1 MTPVASNFIY
11 PTNGST
17 MDISLPFT
25 WTPVPNVQAY
35 YLYVGTAVGT
45 HNIVNSGETLA
56 TSFFAPN
63 LPTTGTFYARIYAKV
78 AGVWRSSDIVFST
91 SPLRATLIT
100 PADGSTGFIAATMPF
115 TWTSVPIAEKYYLY
129 VGTSVGAKDL
139 IDSQELCDQVTCLGG
154 PLGTTWNGLDGGN
167 SIGLGQLVTGQTL
180 YARLWTVV
188 GGKWRYVDSTF
199 TTAGAVTILDPLD
212 GSTKEAVHQKYL
224 WTIVN
229 GGITSA
235 CAIRRRTRRTLPAC
249 GSIWTSETGALGG
262 SACAISSL
270 RRLAEI
276 GMNAATCVPVNP
288 GNPAAR

>member
-1 MTPVASNFIY
+1 M
-11 PTNGST
+11 
-17 MDISLPFT
+17 
-25 WTPVPNVQAY
+25 
-35 YLYVGTAVGT
+35 
-45 HNIVNSGETLA
+45 
-56 TSFFAPN
+56 
-63 LPTTGTFYARIYAKV
+63 
-78 AGVWRSSDIVFST
+78 WRSSDIVFST

-199 TTAGAVTILDPLD
+199 TTAGAVIILDPLD

-229 GGITSA
+229 GATA
-235 CAIRRRTRRTLPAC
+235 YRVTVQLLCDDTHFCTEDQK
-249 GSIWTSETGALGG
+249 TALLEDSGLLAPTTNKQDLKNGTMSYTALREPPYRKLVVKVYVLVGG
-262 SACAISSL
+262 VWYE
-270 RRLAEI
+270 AE
-276 GMNAATCVPVNP
+276 ASYTHKRVL
-288 GNPAAR
+288 